1 MGVCVSEE
9 RKWKG
14 HRKRRRMWKTDVA
27 RAAVTIGV
35 LGS

>member
-9 RKWKG
+9 IKWKR
-14 HRKRRRMWKTDVA
+14 HRKRHRMWKTDVA

-35 LGS
+35 LVS